1 MKIKMKIRIFI
12 AAISLIVLP
21 VLTLTAAESN
31 RTPVQLQKRIDSIFV
46 IASSGELKYRDKVDP
61 AIESLA
67 KLGAK
72 AVPALIDKFTT
83 KSARERLT
91 IIKILKKIGS
101 PALPDLID
109 ALSRPEWLVVK
120 RVCWTLGDISDSAAV
135 LPLTGV
141 ASHDNWQVRE
151 YSIRALGKIGDLQA
165 VAVVIKSFN
174 DPVGQVRKSAVV
186 SAGQLNSTE
195 TISYLIQ
202 ILGDA
207 YYGARLSA
215 VEALLTKDTTLL
227 LAQLKETLKSA
238 SGLKAKLAMKILGQ
252 IGNDEAMDILSEQLN
267 SGNRQKVTDA
277 AIAIVSAD
285 PRDICGYHKSVFE
298 KVKDRLDLLKI
309 KSARASA
316 VDGTHSAN

>member
-1 MKIKMKIRIFI
+1 MKIRIFI
-12 AAISLIVLP
+12 AFISFILVPAFAP
-21 VLTLTAAESN
+21 VAVESN
-31 RTPVQLQKRIDSIFV
+31 RTPLQLQKRIDSIFV

-141 ASHDNWQVRE
+141 AGHDNWQVRE

-165 VAVVIKSFN
+165 VEVVIKSFN
-174 DPVGQVRKSAVV
+174 DPVGQVRKAAVV
-186 SAGQLNSTE
+186 SAGQLNSAE

-238 SGLKAKLAMKILGQ
+238 SGLKAKLAMKVLGQ

-277 AIAIVSAD
+277 AIAIMSAD
-285 PRDICGYHKSVFE
+285 PRDICGYHESIFE

-309 KSARASA
+309 NSARASA
-316 VDGTHSAN
+316 GDGTHSAN

>member
-1 MKIKMKIRIFI
+1 MNIRNFI
-12 AAISLIVLP
+12 AVIFLILIP
-21 VLTLTAAESN
+21 AFTLVAAESN
-31 RTPVQLQKRIDSIFV
+31 RTPLQLQKRIDSIFV

-120 RVCWTLGDISDSAAV
+120 RVCWTLGDISDSASV

-165 VAVVIKSFN
+165 VAAVIKSFN
-174 DPVGQVRKSAVV
+174 DPVGQVR
-186 SAGQLNSTE
+186 
-195 TISYLIQ
+195 
-202 ILGDA
+202 
-207 YYGARLSA
+207 
-215 VEALLTKDTTLL
+215 
-227 LAQLKETLKSA
+227 
-238 SGLKAKLAMKILGQ
+238 
-252 IGNDEAMDILSEQLN
+252 
-267 SGNRQKVTDA
+267 NR
-277 AIAIVSAD
+277 
-285 PRDICGYHKSVFE
+285 R
-298 KVKDRLDLLKI
+298 
-309 KSARASA
+309 
-316 VDGTHSAN
+316 

>member
-1 MKIKMKIRIFI
+1 MKVSIFL
-12 AAISLIVLP
+12 AVISLILVP
-21 VLTLTAAESN
+21 TITSAAAESN
-31 RTPVQLQKRIDSIFV
+31 RTPAQLQKRIDSIFV

-120 RVCWTLGDISDSAAV
+120 RVCWTLGDISDSSAV
-135 LPLTGV
+135 LPLIGV

-151 YSIRALGKIGDLQA
+151 YSVRALGKIGDLRA
-165 VAVVIKSFN
+165 VAAVINSFN
-174 DPVGQVRKSAVV
+174 DSVGQVRKAAVV
-186 SAGQLNSTE
+186 SAGKLNSAE
-195 TISYLIQ
+195 TISYLVQ
-202 ILGDA
+202 MLGDS

-215 VEALLTKDTTLL
+215 VEALLTKDSTLL
-227 LAQLKETLKSA
+227 LAELKEALNSA
-238 SGLKAKLAMKILGQ
+238 SGLKAKLAMKVLGK
-252 IGNDEAMDILSEQLN
+252 IGNDEAMNILSEQLN
-267 SGNRQKVTDA
+267 SGNRQKEVDA
-277 AIAIVSAD
+277 AIAIMSAD
-285 PRDICGYHKSVFE
+285 PQDICGYHESVFE
-298 KVKDRLDLLKI
+298 KIKDRLALLKI
-309 KSARASA
+309 ESARASA
-316 VDGTHSAN
+316 GDGTYSAN

>member
-1 MKIKMKIRIFI
+1 MKIKIFI
-12 AAISLIVLP
+12 AFISLVLIP
-21 VLTLTAAESN
+21 AFASTAAESN

-67 KLGAK
+67 RLGAK
-72 AVPALIDKFTT
+72 AVPPLIDKFTT

-120 RVCWTLGDISDSAAV
+120 RVCWTLGDISDAAAV
-135 LPLTGV
+135 SSLIGV

-151 YSIRALGKIGDLQA
+151 YCIRALGKIGDLQA
-165 VAVVIKSFN
+165 VAAVIISFN

-186 SAGQLNSTE
+186 SAGQLNSAE
-195 TISYLIQ
+195 TISYLVRM
-202 ILGDA
+202 LGDS

-215 VEALLTKDTTLL
+215 VEALLTKDSTLL
-227 LAQLKETLKSA
+227 LAELKAALNSA
-238 SGLKAKLAMKILGQ
+238 GGLKAKLAMKVLGK
-252 IGNDEAMDILSEQLN
+252 IGNNEAMNILSEQLN
-267 SGNRQKVTDA
+267 SGNRQKVVDA

-285 PRDICGYHKSVFE
+285 PENIYGYHESVFE
-298 KVKDRLDLLKI
+298 KVKDRLALLKI
-309 KSARASA
+309 ESARASA
-316 VDGTHSAN
+316 GDGTYSAN

>member
-1 MKIKMKIRIFI
+1 MKVSIFL
-12 AAISLIVLP
+12 AVISLILVP
-21 VLTLTAAESN
+21 TITSAAAESN
-31 RTPVQLQKRIDSIFV
+31 RTPAQLQKRIDSIFV

-72 AVPALIDKFTT
+72 AVPPLIDKFTT

-120 RVCWTLGDISDSAAV
+120 RVCWALGDISDSAAV
-135 LPLTGV
+135 LSLIGV

-151 YSIRALGKIGDLQA
+151 YSIRALGKMGDLRA
-165 VAVVIKSFN
+165 VEAVIKSFN
-174 DPVGQVRKSAVV
+174 DSVGQVRKSAVV
-186 SAGQLNSTE
+186 SAGNLNSAE
-195 TISYLIQ
+195 TISYLVQ
-202 ILGDA
+202 MLGDS

-215 VEALLTKDTTLL
+215 VEALLTKDTTRLL
-227 LAQLKETLKSA
+227 PQLREALNSA
-238 SGLKAKLAMKILGQ
+238 SGLKAKLAMKVLGK

-267 SGNRQKVTDA
+267 SGNRQKVVDA

-285 PRDICGYHKSVFE
+285 PQNICGYHERIFE
-298 KVKDRLDLLKI
+298 IVRDRLALLKI
-309 KSARASA
+309 ESARASSG
-316 VDGTHSAN
+316 DGTYSAN